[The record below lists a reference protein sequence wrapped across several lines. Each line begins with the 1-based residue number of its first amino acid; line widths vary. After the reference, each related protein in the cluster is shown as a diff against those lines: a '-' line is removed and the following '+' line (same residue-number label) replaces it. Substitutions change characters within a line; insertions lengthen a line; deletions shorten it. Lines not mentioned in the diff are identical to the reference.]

1 MLEIWNYISA
11 ENERA
16 AEKVLRRIGEVFRL
30 LSSQPEIGRHRPE
43 LDDSLRSF
51 PAGNYVVFYEPR
63 ERSVDIVRVLSGYR
77 DITDELMRE

>member
-16 AEKVLRRIGEVFRL
+16 AEKVLRRVGEVFRL

-43 LDDSLRSF
+43 LDDGLRSF

-63 ERSVDIVRVLSGYR
+63 ERSIDIVRVLSGYR